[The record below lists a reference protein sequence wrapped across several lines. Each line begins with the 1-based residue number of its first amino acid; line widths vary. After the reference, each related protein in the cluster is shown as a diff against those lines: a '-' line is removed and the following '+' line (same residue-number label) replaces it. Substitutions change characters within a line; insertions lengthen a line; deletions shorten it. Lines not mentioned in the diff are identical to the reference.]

1 MKSSK
6 SQNLANEVGQE
17 KETENNIVAK
27 LQKNTSSYN
36 HICIRVYI
44 HTCVW
49 GGMYMYII
57 ILVFYSFQLK
67 HCMIILSR
75 IFLFSCVFFFPY
87 Q

>member
-1 MKSSK
+1 MRSQENIGTMKSSK

-49 GGMYMYII
+49 GDVHVYHHIGV
-57 ILVFYSFQLK
+57 L
-67 HCMIILSR
+67 
-75 IFLFSCVFFFPY
+75 FFPTETLHDY
-87 Q
+87 LK